1 MNNLTVTKS
10 NKLIEASYQ
19 LNTNAQKLI
28 LCCIAQLNSMP
39 DAIQN
44 KEMTISTLDYE
55 NLTGITNARR
65 DLYKSADALFN
76 SSITLKDNSDEEV
89 KLHWIQKSIKK
100 HKGSGAITIRWT
112 DEVLQYLTQLQSRF
126 TSYKLANISDLNS
139 AHAIRLYELLMRF
152 KGSGERVIFVDDF
165 KCALGISGKYK
176 QYRDLNKTVI
186 QPSLRELK
194 KSNLDVEFI
203 PIKKGRK
210 IEALGFKFKEKNQLS
225 LSI

>member
-1 MNNLTVTKS
+1 
-10 NKLIEASYQ
+10 
-19 LNTNAQKLI
+19 
-28 LCCIAQLNSMP
+28 MP
-39 DAIQN
+39 DAIQS

-55 NLTGITNARR
+55 RLTGITNARR
-65 DLYKSADALFN
+65 DLYKSADALFY
-76 SSITLKDNSDEEV
+76 SSIMIKDDSDEEV

-126 TSYKLANISDLNS
+126 TSYKLANISELNS

-165 KCALGISGKYK
+165 KSALGLSGKYK
-176 QYRDLNKTVI
+176 TYKELNRRVI
-186 QPSLRELK
+186 QPSLSELK

-210 IEALGFKFKEKNQLS
+210 IEALGFKFKEKAQQEMD
-225 LSI
+225 I